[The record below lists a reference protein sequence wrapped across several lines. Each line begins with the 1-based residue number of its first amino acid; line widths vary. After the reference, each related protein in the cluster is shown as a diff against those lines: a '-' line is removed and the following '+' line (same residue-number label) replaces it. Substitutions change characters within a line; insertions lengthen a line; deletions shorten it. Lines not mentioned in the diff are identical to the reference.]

1 VGFEPIESGEADFC
15 LRRLWSVRYVCGHG
29 ANGRVIRDRRFTVF
43 AFPRAA
49 RGFERRLT
57 PVRRQH
63 HVVGE
68 KAFVNYLGKWI
79 GIVDPSTRE
88 IREAEIF
95 VGVLGASNLTYAE
108 AT

>member
-1 VGFEPIESGEADFC
+1 LNLARLIFVCAVYGAFGTYAVTALMAGLFVIAG
-15 LRRLWSVRYVCGHG
+15 LR
-29 ANGRVIRDRRFTVF
+29 VF

-63 HVVGE
+63 HVAGE